1 MFNFITNDLSFSDIF
16 KERCQPKKNKNVYV
30 SAFFNTSAEA
40 YMLTASTSEALT
52 MRTCTIDLFVFQ
64 VVRFGGIGDMESQ

>member
-1 MFNFITNDLSFSDIF
+1 MISASVRYLKKAVS
-16 KERCQPKKNKNVYV
+16 QKNKNAYV